1 MINRAVQIKYRSLL
15 VVAGIALLVFPAC
28 DQLSVKKSLDGHSYQ
43 LLDQQSHDIT
53 FPASFEG
60 RVMLVGYV
68 YTHCPDICP
77 MITYNMRDIQRAF
90 PDEERFMLVSI
101 SFDPDRDTPEMLYD
115 YANNYRLDQ
124 NNWRLLTGEKTHVE
138 ELLKT
143 LEISTVKT
151 PTRFTEDQKPVYF
164 IDHTDRVTL
173 IDHKGNVRRTYPGS
187 DLREDVVIEDIRK
200 LLDRMES

>member
-1 MINRAVQIKYRSLL
+1 MNFLYNHTNIFL
-15 VVAGIALLVFPAC
+15 VTAAAALLLLTAC
-28 DQLSVKKSLDGHSYQ
+28 DQLSVKKSLDGHTYS
-43 LLDQQSHDIT
+43 LVDQENRTID
-53 FPASFEG
+53 FPSSFEG
-60 RVMLVGYV
+60 KVMLVGYV

-90 PDEERFMLVSI
+90 PDEERFMLVSV
-101 SFDPDRDTPEMLYD
+101 SFDPDRDTPDMLYD

-124 NNWRLLTGEKTHVE
+124 GNWRLLTGERKQVE
-138 ELLKT
+138 ELLNT
-143 LEISTVKT
+143 LEIRTLKS
-151 PTRFTEDQKPVYF
+151 PTRFTEDQRPVYF

-187 DLREDVVIEDIRK
+187 ELRGDVVIEDIRK